1 MIAIIGV
8 SSGVR
13 RDGDICRL
21 HAAGLDILT
30 GTFMRHTIVIL
41 SLLTALAAGGVAH
54 AAAYLAGDLPRRAA
68 LGFASEPDGGAIKVV
83 QVAEGSAAATA
94 GLLVGDQIAAI
105 NGGPVG
111 DVLDGADRLRRT
123 LANTELRLSVLR
135 QGRRLDLK
143 FTAPP
148 RPLEDMPGMDSIY
161 DAAQVGGAK
170 LRTITAI
177 PAGARGPLPVLL
189 LTQWVS
195 CGSIEHNA
203 RSPWRRAVAEF
214 VRAQK
219 VAYVRVERASDGDS
233 EGPACHKLDYDTEVR
248 HYVEAFDA
256 VLSSNKR
263 LDPSRVFIMGSS
275 LGSTTAP
282 LVALALQERG
292 RRVLGVAVQGG
303 GAVTYFERMLNFERF
318 YLERRPDAVK
328 PHEIHDQMMKR
339 IHFLHEYLIKGRS
352 PDEIARDS
360 AEMAA
365 IRADIRGLGAGEHYG
380 RPYTWHQQA
389 ARRNFLAAWAALKA
403 RVLVVFG
410 EYDQFESV
418 HGHALIAQIVNR
430 LRPGGARFLEIK
442 GADHDLVMHRTIEE
456 AYADAE
462 STQRR
467 DKDLFDALGQM
478 MRQALR

>member
-1 MIAIIGV
+1 
-8 SSGVR
+8 
-13 RDGDICRL
+13 
-21 HAAGLDILT
+21 
-30 GTFMRHTIVIL
+30 MRHTIVIL
-41 SLLTALAAGGVAH
+41 SLLAALAAGGAAH
-54 AAAYLAGDLPRRAA
+54 AAAFVAGDLPRRAA
-68 LGFASEPDGGAIKVV
+68 LGFATEPDGGALKVV
-83 QVAEGSAAATA
+83 QVADGSAASAA
-94 GLLVGDQIAAI
+94 GLQVGDQIAAI
-105 NGGPVG
+105 NGGSTG
-111 DVLDGADRLRRT
+111 NLLDDVDRLRRT
-123 LANTELRLSVLR
+123 LGNTDLRLGVLR
-135 QGRRLDLK
+135 QGRRLEFK
-143 FTAPP
+143 FTVPP
-148 RPLEDMPGMDSIY
+148 RPLEDMPGMDSTY
-161 DAAQVGGAK
+161 DVAQVGGAK
-170 LRTITAI
+170 LRTITAV
-177 PAGARGPLPVLL
+177 PTGSRGPLPVLL

-195 CGSIEHNA
+195 CGSIEHHA

-214 VRAQK
+214 VRSQK
-219 VAYVRVERASDGDS
+219 IAFVRVERASDGDS

-256 VLSSNKR
+256 VLASNRR

-282 LVALALQERG
+282 LVGLALQERG

-365 IRADIRGLGAGEHYG
+365 LRKDIRGLGNGEHYG

-389 ARRNFLAAWAALKA
+389 AQRNFLAAWAALRA

-410 EYDQFESV
+410 EYDQFESA
-418 HGHALIAQIVNR
+418 HGHALIAQTVNR
-430 LRPGGARFLEIK
+430 LRPGSARYLQIN

-462 STQRR
+462 STRRR
-467 DKDLFDALGQM
+467 DKDYFDALGQM

>member
-1 MIAIIGV
+1 
-8 SSGVR
+8 
-13 RDGDICRL
+13 
-21 HAAGLDILT
+21 
-30 GTFMRHTIVIL
+30 MRHTIVIL
-41 SLLTALAAGGVAH
+41 SFAAALAASSVAQ
-54 AAAYLAGDLPRRAA
+54 AAAHMAGDLPRRAA
-68 LGFASEPDGGAIKVV
+68 LGFVAEPDGGVLKVA
-83 QVAEGSAAATA
+83 QVGEGSAAATA

-105 NGGPVG
+105 NGGSTG
-111 DVLDGADRLRRT
+111 NALDDVDRLRRT
-123 LANTELRLSVLR
+123 LANTELRLGVVR
-135 QGRRLDLK
+135 QGRRLDFK
-143 FTAPP
+143 FTVPP
-148 RPLEDMPGMDSIY
+148 RPLEDMPGMDSFY
-161 DAAQVGGAK
+161 DVVRVDGAK
-170 LRTITAI
+170 LRTITAV
-177 PAGARGPLPVLL
+177 PAGSRGHLPVLL

-195 CGSIEHNA
+195 CGSIEHHA
-203 RSPWRRAVAEF
+203 RSPWRRAAAEF

-282 LVALALQERG
+282 LVGLALQERG
-292 RRVLGVAVQGG
+292 RRVRGVAVQGG
-303 GAVTYFERMLNFERF
+303 GAVTYFERMLNFERA

-339 IHFLHEYLIKGRS
+339 IHFLHEYLVKGRS

-365 IRADIRGLGAGEHYG
+365 TRADIRGLGAGEHYG
-380 RPYTWHQQA
+380 RPYAWHQQA
-389 ARRNFLAAWAALKA
+389 ARRNFLAAWAALRA

-410 EYDQFESV
+410 EYDQFETA
-418 HGHALIAQIVNR
+418 HGHALITQMVNR
-430 LRPGGARFLEIK
+430 LRPGSGRYLEIK

-467 DKDLFDALGQM
+467 DKDHFDALGQM